1 MRSVLQHFPDD
12 SSVNLCRPGTPI
24 LMGSFSSTPKIL
36 NDDCQDNDIQM
47 PINFSRYELIQY
59 CQTQPQVH
67 PMVKR
72 AFRKVGESNVDSYGF
87 KFRKLNALT
96 KGLGPGCSDYVSS
109 PYSLRIF
116 QWNILSQ
123 ALGQMNDNF
132 VKCPDEALEWN
143 SRKFRIIEEIVEYC
157 PDIICLQEVDH
168 FNFLKYVLGTQ
179 GYTGVF
185 YPKPDSPCVY
195 ISGNNGPDGCAIF
208 YRTNKFDLV
217 NIESRILEIWRVQ
230 SNQVALLANLRVKET
245 NQEVCVTT
253 THLKARQGAFL
264 STLRNEQGKDL
275 LQFVGQ
281 HCGGRPVVLCGDFNA
296 EPVEPVYGTV
306 LADEH
311 LNLGSA
317 YADCDTSN
325 VNSAA
330 REPPYTTWKIRDE
343 GEVCHTIDYVFYK
356 KDSLEVEA
364 VLELPTGEEIGED
377 RVPSFSYPSDHF
389 SLVCD
394 FKIGDQPKKAA
405 L

>member
-1 MRSVLQHFPDD
+1 MSSALPHFSNNPI
-12 SSVNLCRPGTPI
+12 VNLYCLQTSQT
-24 LMGSFSSTPKIL
+24 MGSFSSAPKIQ
-36 NDDCQDNDIQM
+36 NDDNQDNDIQI
-47 PINFSRYELIQY
+47 PINFGRFELLQY
-59 CQTQPQVH
+59 CQTQPQVQ

-72 AFRKVGESNVDSYGF
+72 AFKKAGQTNDDTYGF
-87 KFRKLNALT
+87 KCRKLNAVT
-96 KGLGPGCSDYVSS
+96 KGCSDYVSS
-109 PYSLRIF
+109 PYSLRVF

-123 ALGQMNDNF
+123 ALGQMNDHF

-168 FNFLKYVLGTQ
+168 FNFLKYILGTQ

-208 YRTNKFDLV
+208 YRTNKFDV
-217 NIESRILEIWRVQ
+217 INIESRILEIWRVQ
-230 SNQVALLANLRVKET
+230 SNQVALLANLRIKET
-245 NQEVCVTT
+245 GQEVCVTT

-275 LQFVGQ
+275 LQFVSQ
-281 HCGGRPVVLCGDFNA
+281 HCGPRPVVICGDFNA
-296 EPVEPVYGTV
+296 EPIEPIYSTI
-306 LADEH
+306 LSDEY

-317 YADCDTSN
+317 YADCDSSSA
-325 VNSAA
+325 NSAA

-343 GEVCHTIDYVFYK
+343 GEVCHTIDYIFYK
-356 KDSLEVEA
+356 KGCLEVEA

-394 FKIGDQPKKAA
+394 FKIGQKAT